1 MRNSDQHVMSV
12 SGTKKKSVSPTGF
25 KPLTSQ
31 TLGERSIHLSYGELM
46 EIRAKPYT
54 RFIFDMHPAYCL
66 RISNV
71 DDAMCGERMKDGLNF
86 KLSETN
92 VKMKWSACH
101 ECGTE
106 KISESP
112 TGFEPVTF

>member
-1 MRNSDQHVMSV
+1 MRNNDEHVMSV
-12 SGTKKKSVSPTGF
+12 TGTKQNSVSLTGF

-31 TLGERSIHLSYGELM
+31 TLGEHSIHLSYGELM

-54 RFIFDMHPAYCL
+54 RFIFDVRPAYFL

-92 VKMKWSACH
+92 MKMK
-101 ECGTE
+101 
-106 KISESP
+106 
-112 TGFEPVTF
+112 

>member
-1 MRNSDQHVMSV
+1 MRNNDQHVMSV
-12 SGTKKKSVSPTGF
+12 TGTKKKSVSLTGF

-46 EIRAKPYT
+46 EIRANSHILGSYLT
-54 RFIFDMHPAYCL
+54 CILHTA

-92 VKMKWSACH
+92 VKMK
-101 ECGTE
+101 
-106 KISESP
+106 
-112 TGFEPVTF
+112 